1 MNCSFKIKVNAKLS
15 RLFRTKSWLSCCSLM
30 PSVGLWRKT
39 QCRGGEGHLS
49 LQHQQEVQVLREE
62 LAREQE
68 RANLSALDISAL
80 KTLHQQELNSLMQEA
95 QDARS
100 LAEQLE
106 AKVQVLEENRL
117 SMRSRSECMLR
128 RWVWWNLSTW
138 RFWRPICRS
147 RERDYKRRRKRK
159 RRGLR
164 SSGKKSKRA
173 MRRC

>member
-1 MNCSFKIKVNAKLS
+1 M
-15 RLFRTKSWLSCCSLM
+15 
-30 PSVGLWRKT
+30 
-39 QCRGGEGHLS
+39 
-49 LQHQQEVQVLREE
+49 QHQQEVQVLREE

-128 RWVWWNLSTW
+128 R
-138 RFWRPICRS
+138 
-147 RERDYKRRRKRK
+147 
-159 RRGLR
+159 
-164 SSGKKSKRA
+164 
-173 MRRC
+173 